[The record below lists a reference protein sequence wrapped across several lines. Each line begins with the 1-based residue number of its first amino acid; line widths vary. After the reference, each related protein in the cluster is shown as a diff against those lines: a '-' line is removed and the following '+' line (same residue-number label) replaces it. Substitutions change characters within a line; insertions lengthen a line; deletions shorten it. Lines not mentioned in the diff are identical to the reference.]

1 MIIKMLIWAMTEDIS
16 QHVTFLSERPVN
28 KCNNNLFPYIMC
40 NYMNDTIS
48 TIIVTK
54 NRGNR
59 ECGNDLPEDVEE
71 QPEQI
76 LPNLRQSILLP
87 SIY

>member
-1 MIIKMLIWAMTEDIS
+1 MTEDIS

-40 NYMNDTIS
+40 NYMNDTIL

-54 NRGNR
+54 KQKYGNR
-59 ECGNDLPEDVEE
+59 ECGNDLPVDVEE